1 MEQDF
6 TKDRQ
11 IVILMQSDTYI
22 KIIYFYLK

>member
-11 IVILMQSDTYI
+11 IVILMQSDTNI